1 MGDLKKSSREIYDKL
16 SKSAQ
21 DTYDRAISFLTSD
34 YAKVL
39 GTNAIISILSLI
51 LIGGASLA
59 GTRGIEKLQLGID
72 TSMVRK
78 SPLKD
83 IAAAI
88 IEEKNKKKPSAKD
101 IKIEGT
107 QARIKLL
114 DLLSKLGGEH
124 GVKTAAAGGLKGKG
138 FNDDI
143 KKKFKEAS
151 KKVYDAITSDEA
163 KLLGK
168 NALVTIILAAMGY
181 GASKFIKGPQKGEIQ
196 KSAQDIEHDIK
207 IRDLEL
213 KSKELKDL
221 HDAEFAKKIQEVRD
235 EQRKKEKAMYEMA
248 ADIQA
253 HKSHMKTKYPVEYG
267 AESDPEEEEE
277 EYYEVQ
283 TTNPAIIKPTV
294 ERPTFASG
302 LKGGKWT
309 TQSIKDYL
317 HKVVTSKEA
326 KALGA
331 TALATLII
339 AGLGIAGTKALKR
352 KSTWETEIDAEY
364 IENMRKARAVKENLH
379 EIKNNIKPIKKA
391 TAVVDILE
399 EELERQMG
407 QSIKPD
413 TFEKEEEE
421 ELRHALNIPLS
432 TLATNKAMAELDE
445 MYKKIESDTM
455 TKPIAKK
462 MADNFVD
469 NIIDKKNIN
478 PIRVDISMSGNKPYN
493 APEFI
498 DYYSKEVVIPH
509 PNKKELVSAD
519 REAVLA
525 ERAAEE
531 KARAIYFA
539 EWERAREE
547 SQKGVLK
554 YDLDKMPIDQR
565 AEYFRTHKLSPD
577 ELKSIYGMHRKE
589 YEDIQKNL
597 ESGKGLKGKGFNND
611 VKKAKDK
618 IYKIIT
624 SPEAKVMGISALSSL
639 ILATLGGLGY
649 YASNKYKN
657 NLKLAEDERRHAAE
671 RKFIEKQKA
680 DWGVEETT
688 YKEGERASHFIGE
701 GLKEDTQK
709 GLKIASK
716 KIANLIQYARDL
728 GLDKAALVS
737 LITFLLGGVGYGG
750 FKYISK
756 KARESEPFGYVPE
769 DEVRQALEDFATGKH
784 RMAERIKADTKDA
797 NLPWGGFGLMQK
809 LKGGDLSKFGNYAK
823 KKEEAEK
830 NAKPIAKK
838 ITDWIY
844 SDEAKL
850 IGKAAI
856 QYSILS
862 ALGILTAYAGKKAG
876 EAAISAI
883 PKDRT
888 KVNDPEAIMKG
899 LNAPTGDIE
908 EVKKQM
914 GKYGVDT
921 AIRTAWKEDPTIKNE
936 DPLSLSMPQRGRIVS
951 PEILNLRRFALENPK
966 NKAVQKYLKEL
977 GYTTPYSEDIMRM
990 DPSLAALFN
999 IKADKPTKEIV
1010 QNYTGPIGDYYINP
1024 EDRRGPTKKITYSE
1038 GYKGIKEFLK
1048 ENTPTFGE
1056 IKNEKLEEE
1065 LKEDDKHLKEFIDKN
1080 LPKEAGSDID
1090 VAIKALEKVE
1100 QNRPSGIVQP
1110 KKLDKSLL
1118 AKFSGTSAP
1127 MPKKQGIEKLT
1138 NKEKNE
1144 IVEGIAAIFEG
1155 GDGLKKNKGK
1165 GFKED
1170 LNSFSKSS
1178 IKNINK
1184 VGDAIYKVISSN
1196 EVKGVAGG
1204 VTAGLIVSIL
1214 SMLMHEK
1221 RQEVLAAR
1229 RAAPAR
1235 PPRVR
1240 PNYPAPPP
1248 PPTRGDN
1255 EFNPFATV

>member
-1 MGDLKKSSREIYDKL
+1 MDDLKKSSREIYDKL
-16 SKSAQ
+16 SKSSQ

-39 GTNAIISILSLI
+39 GKNAIIGILSLI

-59 GTRGIEKLQLGID
+59 GARGIEKLQLAID
-72 TSMVRK
+72 TNMV
-78 SPLKD
+78 
-83 IAAAI
+83 
-88 IEEKNKKKPSAKD
+88 KKPLLKNIAEAMIAEKLGKTPSKKD

-124 GVKTAAAGGLKGKG
+124 GAKTAAAGLKGKG

-151 KKVYDAITSDEA
+151 KKVYAAITSDEA

-181 GASKFIKGPQKGEIQ
+181 GASKFIKGPQKGELQ

-283 TTNPAIIKPTV
+283 TTTNPAIIKPTV
-294 ERPTFASG
+294 ERPTFARG

-309 TQSIKDYL
+309 AQSIKDYL

-339 AGLGIAGTKALKR
+339 AGLGIAGTKALNR
-352 KSTWETEIDAEY
+352 KSPWETEIDAEY
-364 IENMRKARAVKENLH
+364 IENMRKARAVKENLN

-399 EELERQMG
+399 EELERQMA
-407 QSIKPD
+407 QSIRPD
-413 TFEKEEEE
+413 TFEEEEEE
-421 ELRHALNIPLS
+421 ELRHTLKTPLS

-455 TKPIAKK
+455 TNPIAKK

-478 PIRVDISMSGNKPYN
+478 PIQMNIAMSGHKEYN

-519 REAVLA
+519 P
-525 ERAAEE
+525 
-531 KARAIYFA
+531 KARQAEYEEWRQGRIAKATTAFGKFQLMTPKELEDYMSVKRPQAEIDSYPYPYNAIYA
-539 EWERAREE
+539 
-547 SQKGVLK
+547 
-554 YDLDKMPIDQR
+554 
-565 AEYFRTHKLSPD
+565 
-577 ELKSIYGMHRKE
+577 
-589 YEDIQKNL
+589 DIQKEL
-597 ESGKGLKGKGFNND
+597 TGEGLLLGGRFNND

-639 ILATLGGLGY
+639 ILAALGGLGY
-649 YASNKYKN
+649 YASDKYKN
-657 NLKLAEDERRHAAE
+657 NLNERRQTAE
-671 RKFIEKQKA
+671 REFIEKQKA
-680 DWGVEETT
+680 DWGVEEAL
-688 YKEGERASHFIGE
+688 YKEGEQASHFVGD
-701 GLKEDTQK
+701 GLSDRTQSK

-756 KARESEPFGYVPE
+756 KARESEPIGYVPE

-797 NLPWGGFGLMQK
+797 NFPWSGLGLKQK
-809 LKGGDLSKFGNYAK
+809 LKGGDLSKFGDYAK

-856 QYSILS
+856 QYSILA
-862 ALGILTAYAGKKAG
+862 ALGLLTAYAGKKAG

-888 KVNDPEAIMKG
+888 KVNDPEAIMRSFG
-899 LNAPTGDIE
+899 EHAPTGDLE
-908 EVKKQM
+908 KVAKEMRQKAT
-914 GKYGVDT
+914 DDR
-921 AIRTAWKEDPTIKNE
+921 IRSAFKEASPTS
-936 DPLSLSMPQRGRIVS
+936 D
-951 PEILNLRRFALENPK
+951 EILNLKRFALENPK
-966 NKAVQKYLKEL
+966 NKAVQLYLQEK
-977 GYTTPYSEDIMRM
+977 GYDQPLSEDIMRM
-990 DPSLAALFN
+990 DPRLATLFN
-999 IKADKPTKEIV
+999 LKADKPTKQKV
-1010 QNYTGPIGDYYINP
+1010 HKYYP
-1024 EDRRGPTKKITYSE
+1024 DTFTKFKDLYNL
-1038 GYKGIKEFLK
+1038 GKKFQVAKYLK
-1048 ENTPTFGE
+1048 EAESGNQTFGE
-1056 IKNEKLEEE
+1056 IKNEKPEEE
-1065 LKEDDKHLKEFIDKN
+1065 SKEADKHLKEFIEKN

-1090 VAIKALEKVE
+1090 VAIKALEEVE
-1100 QNRPSGIVQP
+1100 QNKPDLTPSTATGARSSV
-1110 KKLDKSLL
+1110 KSI
-1118 AKFSGTSAP
+1118 AEKFSGKKEGPLTFSKPKEAAP
-1127 MPKKQGIEKLT
+1127 KIQSEVKSSVKKERKPRDSLARIMADVAAHESSD
-1138 NKEKNE
+1138 
-1144 IVEGIAAIFEG
+1144 EGDEG
-1155 GDGLKKNKGK
+1155 DSGKGDEGDGGYGLKKNKGK

-1170 LNSFSKSS
+1170 LTK
-1178 IKNINK
+1178 KING
-1184 VGDAIYKVISSN
+1184 VGNAIYNIISSN

-1221 RQEVLAAR
+1221 RQETLAAR
-1229 RAAPAR
+1229 RTNAAR
-1235 PPRVR
+1235 PQRPRAPSR
-1240 PNYPAPPP
+1240 PAPPP
-1248 PPTRGDN
+1248 PSRGDN
-1255 EFNPFATV
+1255 EFNPFATA

>member
-1 MGDLKKSSREIYDKL
+1 MFYIIKSMTDLKKSSREIYDKL

-34 YAKVL
+34 YAKLL
-39 GTNAIISILSLI
+39 GKNAIIGILSLI

-59 GTRGIEKLQLGID
+59 GARGIEKLQLGID
-72 TSMVRK
+72 TAMVKK
-78 SPLKD
+78 STLKE
-83 IAAAI
+83 IAEAMIA
-88 IEEKNKKKPSAKD
+88 EKLGKTPSKKD

-114 DLLSKLGGEH
+114 DILSKLGGEH
-124 GVKTAAAGGLKGKG
+124 GVKTTAAGMNLKGKG

-143 KKKFKEAS
+143 KKKFKESS

-163 KLLGK
+163 KLIGK

-235 EQRKKEKAMYEMA
+235 ERQKKEKA
-248 ADIQA
+248 
-253 HKSHMKTKYPVEYG
+253 MKTKYPVEYG
-267 AESDPEEEEE
+267 AESEPEEE

-326 KALGA
+326 KVLGA

-339 AGLGIAGTKALKR
+339 TGLGIAGSKALKR
-352 KSTWETEIDAEY
+352 KSPWETEIDTEY
-364 IENMRKARAVKENLH
+364 IENIKKARAVKENLH

-399 EELERQMG
+399 EELEQQMS
-407 QSIKPD
+407 QSTKPD
-413 TFEKEEEE
+413 TFEEEEE
-421 ELRHALNIPLS
+421 EQRHALNIPLS
-432 TLATNKAMAELDE
+432 TLASNKAIAELEE

-462 MADNFVD
+462 AATGLVD
-469 NIIDKKNIN
+469 NYIKTATKNVII
-478 PIRVDISMSGNKPYN
+478 G
-493 APEFI
+493 
-498 DYYSKEVVIPH
+498 
-509 PNKKELVSAD
+509 
-519 REAVLA
+519 
-525 ERAAEE
+525 
-531 KARAIYFA
+531 
-539 EWERAREE
+539 
-547 SQKGVLK
+547 
-554 YDLDKMPIDQR
+554 
-565 AEYFRTHKLSPD
+565 T
-577 ELKSIYGMHRKE
+577 
-589 YEDIQKNL
+589 
-597 ESGKGLKGKGFNND
+597 GLKGKGFNND

-657 NLKLAEDERRHAAE
+657 NLKLAEDERRQAAE
-671 RKFIEKQKA
+671 REFIEKQKA
-680 DWGVEETT
+680 DWGVEETP
-688 YKEGERASHFIGE
+688 YKEGERASHFIGM

-756 KARESEPFGYVPE
+756 KARESEPVGYVPE

-784 RMAERIKADTKDA
+784 RMAERVKADTKDA
-797 NLPWGGFGLMQK
+797 NLPWSGFGLKQK

-823 KKEEAEK
+823 KKEEEAEK
-830 NAKPIAKK
+830 NANPIAKK

-850 IGKAAI
+850 IGKAGI
-856 QYSILS
+856 QYSILA
-862 ALGILTAYAGKKAG
+862 ALGLLTAYAGKKAG
-876 EAAISAI
+876 EAAISTI

-888 KVNDPEAIMKG
+888 KIKDPEAIMRSFG
-899 LNAPTGDIE
+899 EHAPTGDLE
-908 EVKKQM
+908 KVAKEMRQKAT
-914 GKYGVDT
+914 DDR
-921 AIRTAWKEDPTIKNE
+921 IRAAFKEASPTS
-936 DPLSLSMPQRGRIVS
+936 D
-951 PEILNLRRFALENPK
+951 EILNLKRFALENPK
-966 NKAVQKYLKEL
+966 NKAVQLYLQEK
-977 GYTTPYSEDIMRM
+977 GYDQPLSEDIMRM
-990 DPSLAALFN
+990 DPRLATLFN
-999 IKADKPTKEIV
+999 LKADKPTKQKV
-1010 QNYTGPIGDYYINP
+1010 HKYYP
-1024 EDRRGPTKKITYSE
+1024 DTFTKFKDLYNL
-1038 GYKGIKEFLK
+1038 GKEFQVAKYLK
-1048 ENTPTFGE
+1048 EAESGHQTFGE

-1065 LKEDDKHLKEFIDKN
+1065 SKEDDKHLKEFIDKN

-1090 VAIKALEKVE
+1090 VEIKALEKVE

-1184 VGDAIYKVISSN
+1184 VGSSIYKVISSN

-1221 RQEVLAAR
+1221 RQAVLAAR

-1248 PPTRGDN
+1248 PTRGDN